1 MCKIS
6 VIMPVY
12 NSEKYL
18 PHAVKSVL
26 DQDFDSFELILVD
39 DGSTDMSDAL
49 CDDFARK
56 DSRVKVI
63 HKQNGGICSARNAG
77 LAVAKGEYVTFCDND
92 DEYLPG
98 LLSENYAIAKENNAD
113 LMRFAIKRRIVKENG
128 AALESI
134 YDLKS
139 EVLNKNEFAEH
150 YKNVRKEDGVWSAFF
165 RRAVLEKYKI
175 RFDERFKHG
184 LEDGNFSLRFLLHTE
199 RAAFNSK
206 HYYVWSQR
214 YVHSTSRKFY
224 RETLN
229 DNIRNMNIEN
239 CFLQEVCENR
249 VDPAVK
255 YTFYVNEYLY
265 PIIEYMT
272 LKSCDLSED
281 EKLHELRRLRRH
293 PLFSGEI
300 SDKTFA
306 RIKKENKRVYITL
319 KLFYTRR
326 YKPLLLVLNCGM
338 AILNTFRYKK

>member
-56 DSRVKVI
+56 DPRVKVI
-63 HKQNGGICSARNAG
+63 HKQNGGICSARNEG
-77 LAVAKGEYVTFCDND
+77 LSLATGEYVTFCDND

-98 LLSENYAIAKENNAD
+98 LLSENYAIAKENDAD
-113 LMRFAIKRRIVKENG
+113 LMRFAIEKRIVKENG
-128 AALESI
+128 AVLSSV

-139 EVLNKNEFAEH
+139 GVLDRAEFAEH
-150 YKNVRKEDGVWSAFF
+150 YKNVRKEDGVWSALFK
-165 RRAVLEKYKI
+165 RSVIEKYHV

-184 LEDGNFSLRFLLHTE
+184 LEDVNFSLRFLLHTR
-199 RAAFNSK
+199 RAAYNSK

-214 YVHSTSRKFY
+214 YSHSTSRKFY
-224 RETLN
+224 RESLN

-239 CFLQEVCENR
+239 CFLQDVCKDR

-265 PIIEYMT
+265 PTIEYMS
-272 LKSCDLSED
+272 LKSCDLTKE

-293 PLFSGEI
+293 PLFSCEI
-300 SDKTFA
+300 DEETFA
-306 RIKKENKRVYITL
+306 RIKKENVRVYITL

-326 YKPLLLVLNCGM
+326 YKPLLLVLNSGM
-338 AILNTFRYKK
+338 AVLNKFRFKK